1 MLLKIVPTFSAVITN
16 SIMLVWLIYIQ
27 QNFGD
32 EASGVWIN
40 AYRIFSLP
48 VALIGAAFLPVL
60 ISKLSAQKSFKNQIK
75 KMMHFNISLLPL
87 ILIVTFIIFISG
99 RELFQLLTNTTQFID
114 HRIMYGA
121 LFIGSLQYSLQY
133 WKELF
138 QSINRDA
145 LFLFIIIIQPLI
157 VASIYLFYFPVSLVL
172 LLNIVLATSL
182 ISYIVLLVV
191 LAYLYF
197 FTTE

>member
-1 MLLKIVPTFSAVITN
+1 
-16 SIMLVWLIYIQ
+16 
-27 QNFGD
+27 
-32 EASGVWIN
+32 
-40 AYRIFSLP
+40 
-48 VALIGAAFLPVL
+48 
-60 ISKLSAQKSFKNQIK
+60 
-75 KMMHFNISLLPL
+75 
-87 ILIVTFIIFISG
+87 
-99 RELFQLLTNTTQFID
+99 
-114 HRIMYGA
+114 MYGA

-145 LFLFIIIIQPLI
+145 LFLFIIIIQPLV

>member
-1 MLLKIVPTFSAVITN
+1 
-16 SIMLVWLIYIQ
+16 
-27 QNFGD
+27 
-32 EASGVWIN
+32 
-40 AYRIFSLP
+40 
-48 VALIGAAFLPVL
+48 
-60 ISKLSAQKSFKNQIK
+60 
-75 KMMHFNISLLPL
+75 
-87 ILIVTFIIFISG
+87 
-99 RELFQLLTNTTQFID
+99 
-114 HRIMYGA
+114 MYGA